1 MTVGNFASKLSSAI
15 STPPSSKD
23 AALAEINNIK
33 GSGIR
38 LTDTSKV
45 MNTEMVEA
53 LRLHGLASV
62 AESIVTS
69 G

>member
-15 STPPSSKD
+15 STSTSSKD

>member
-1 MTVGNFASKLSSAI
+1 MTVGNFATKLSSAI
-15 STPPSSKD
+15 SIGNSSKE
-23 AALAEINNIK
+23 AALAEINNITD
-33 GSGIR
+33 SGIR
-38 LTDTSKV
+38 LTDTSQV

-62 AESIVTS
+62 AESIIAS